1 MKIEMTITV
10 ELPKSKKEAD
20 FVLQLLQKLNLVIR
34 QEENMSDD
42 LSNELKQPLEERIAD
57 LKQNPHDVIL
67 WEDIKKRDLQAV

>member
-1 MKIEMTITV
+1 MTITV

-34 QEENMSDD
+34 QEEPVSDD
-42 LSNELKQPLEERIAD
+42 LSEELKELLAERLAD

>member
-1 MKIEMTITV
+1 MTITV
-10 ELPKSKKEAD
+10 ELPKSKKEAN

-42 LSNELKQPLEERIAD
+42 LSNELKQLLEERMAD